1 MHKQLDKLIEPFAQ
15 IKGITLKH
23 LHITLAVL
31 SISLF
36 TYRFI
41 LTLMASKNLD
51 RKWLKI
57 SPHVIDTFL
66 LIAGISLAVKLHLN
80 PMEQMW
86 LAEKILALFAYIFT
100 GYYTLKLARNRP
112 MQILGFLGAMGWVML
127 IVRLAITREAM
138 FFS

>member
-1 MHKQLDKLIEPFAQ
+1 MDELLAPFAK

-23 LHITLAVL
+23 LHIALAVL

-66 LIAGISLAVKLHLN
+66 LIAGISLAVKLQLN

>member
-1 MHKQLDKLIEPFAQ
+1 M
-15 IKGITLKH
+15 KH

-31 SISLF
+31 SIGLF
-36 TYRFI
+36 IYRFI
-41 LTLMASKNLD
+41 LTLMASKNID

-86 LAEKILALFAYIFT
+86 LAEKIIALFAYIFT
-100 GYYTLKLARNRP
+100 GYYTLKLARNKP

-127 IVRLAITREAM
+127 IVRLAMTREAV

>member
-1 MHKQLDKLIEPFAQ
+1 M
-15 IKGITLKH
+15 KH

-31 SISLF
+31 SIALF
-36 TYRFI
+36 IYRF
-41 LTLMASKNLD
+41 TLMMIASKKLD

-100 GYYTLKLARNRP
+100 GYYTLKLARNKP

-127 IVRLAITREAM
+127 IVRLAMTREAM
-138 FFS
+138 FFG

>member
-1 MHKQLDKLIEPFAQ
+1 MSN
-15 IKGITLKH
+15 KGKTLKH

-41 LTLMASKNLD
+41 LTLMASSIASEKLD

-57 SPHVIDTFL
+57 SPHIIDTLL
-66 LIAGISLAVKLHLN
+66 LIIGVTLAVKLNIN
-80 PMEQMW
+80 PLEQLW
-86 LAEKILALFAYIFT
+86 LAEKIVALFAYIFT
-100 GYYTLKLARNRP
+100 GYYTLKLARNKP
-112 MQILGFLGAMGWVML
+112 MKILGYLGAMGWVML
-127 IVRLAITREAM
+127 IVRLAMTREAM

>member
-1 MHKQLDKLIEPFAQ
+1 M
-15 IKGITLKH
+15 KH

-31 SISLF
+31 SVALF

-41 LTLMASKNLD
+41 LTLIESEKLD

-66 LIAGISLAVKLHLN
+66 LIAGISLAVKLHFN
-80 PMEQMW
+80 PMEHMW

-100 GYYTLKLARNRP
+100 GYYTLKLARNKP
-112 MQILGFLGAMGWVML
+112 MRILGFHGAIGWVMM
-127 IVRLAITREAM
+127 IVPLAMTRESV
-138 FFS
+138 FFI